1 MSLLVK
7 SEPVVTDQSH
17 QQLRRDVSLAA
28 QSIAPNWPIRTFI
41 SRSPLSG
48 FEHLPFHEAI
58 RRAKHLLGGEGYL
71 SLAEYRRYWTLGR
84 IGREDLQWALNKV
97 GPSSILGSSIQAG
110 TTRIQADEVLLLHL
124 IHGIEKIDEATF
136 AWKVRNEQVLAQFQ
150 CDVSPANRARLLAS
164 SHGNGSAPPIL
175 LALWQAIGAKLS
187 GLSADTPISST
198 VLHRTGWSSLQTVAE
213 LTDQLTGSRVLQT
226 VNDEMIKWLTA
237 FTDEGLG
244 DWTMPHRE
252 LGFYGAWRTLAQH
265 DTSAWFLGI
274 RNFSEKLRALP
285 DRAEDALLHL
295 FHRLGVSDLERI
307 DYCSRH
313 LAHLHGWSGYI
324 RWKDQQP
331 DQRNPID
338 PIQYLAVRLFYEAEL
353 GVSTTSNKLGER
365 ATLPDLRDALLRRS
379 ADTGRPHHTI
389 FETDSG
395 CQVGDAWR
403 LFILAQH
410 VPLTLI
416 DIHMLCEGD
425 LRTLLQWLDSM
436 PPDTHHPIWQE
447 AYERRYRQD
456 LLGRLHRFRTDPAP
470 ASQQPRPLAQA
481 VFCID
486 VRSERLRRHLEAQ
499 GAYETIG
506 FAGFF
511 GVPLSY
517 RSLDREED
525 QSLCPVLIKP
535 KTSVFEM
542 PRSDRSV
549 ASEAHVR
556 GSYWKGISKH
566 LFHRL
571 KANPLASYMLVDVMG
586 ALFAFVLTGRTVL
599 PALFRRLT
607 SRVQRWFIPEVPTTI
622 PIQTQHYSASA
633 ELQREPDKQAL
644 PYGFSVQEQ
653 AMVTENSLRL
663 MALTSNFARLVLI
676 CGHGSETENNPYAAA
691 YDCGACGGNHG
702 GPNARVLAR
711 LANSPETRS
720 ALRDRGISIPDDT
733 VFVAAEHN
741 TTTDQVTFFDL
752 EDLPSSHRED
762 WLQLARDLERA
773 GALTAAER
781 CRKLPGASRFAT
793 MQLATEH
800 VKARSL
806 DWAQTRPEWGLSGN
820 AAFIIGRQAL
830 TRGLDLDGRVFL
842 HNYDANADESGKL
855 LETIM
860 TAPLVVGEWINL
872 QYYFSAVDGWI
883 YGSGSK
889 VLHNVVGGIGVML
902 GRHSDLQTGLPMQSV
917 RGEDRLYHEPM
928 RLLTIIEATPERLS
942 QIICR
947 HQVLQQFFDHQ
958 WVHLVAMNPGDGE
971 FQQYCPGGQW
981 IPVPAPALTEKQ
993 R

>member
-1 MSLLVK
+1 
-7 SEPVVTDQSH
+7 
-17 QQLRRDVSLAA
+17 
-28 QSIAPNWPIRTFI
+28 
-41 SRSPLSG
+41 
-48 FEHLPFHEAI
+48 LPFHEAI
-58 RRAKHLLGGEGYL
+58 ARAKPLLCGEGYL

-84 IGREDLQWALNKV
+84 IVQEDLQWALNKT
-97 GPSSILGSSIQAG
+97 GPSSILGASIQAG

-124 IHGIEKIDEATF
+124 IHGIETIDASTF
-136 AWKVRNEQVLAQFQ
+136 SWKVKNEQVLAQFQ
-150 CDVSPANRARLLAS
+150 CDVPPANRDRLLTS
-164 SHGNGSAPPIL
+164 SHGKGSAPHVL
-175 LALWQAIGAKLS
+175 LALWQAIGSKLS
-187 GLSADTPISST
+187 RPSADAPISGT
-198 VLHRTGWSSLQTVAE
+198 VLRHTAGASFQTVAE
-213 LTDQLTGSRVLQT
+213 LTDHLTGTLILQT

-265 DTSAWFLGI
+265 DASAWFLGI
-274 RNFSEKLRALP
+274 RNFSEKLRVLP

-295 FHRLGVSDLERI
+295 LHRLGVSDQERI

-331 DQRNPID
+331 DRRNPID

-353 GVSTTSNKLGER
+353 AVSTASDKLGGQ
-365 ATLPDLRDALLRRS
+365 ATLPHLRAVLRERS
-379 ADTGRPHHTI
+379 DHADRRHHANS
-389 FETDSG
+389 ENNSD

-403 LFILAQH
+403 LFMLAQYL
-410 VPLTLI
+410 PLTLV
-416 DIHMLCEGD
+416 DIHMLCDDD

-436 PPDTHHPIWQE
+436 PLDTHRPIWQE
-447 AYERRYRQD
+447 AYERRYRRD
-456 LLGRLHRFRTDPAP
+456 LLGRLHRFWTFTAP
-470 ASQQPRPLAQA
+470 ASQRPRPLAQA

-499 GAYETIG
+499 GAYDTIG

-511 GVPLSY
+511 GIPLSY
-517 RSLDREED
+517 RSLNHEED
-525 QSLCPVLIKP
+525 LSLCPVLIKP
-535 KTSVFEM
+535 TISVFEM
-542 PRSDRSV
+542 PRADRSV
-549 ASEAHVR
+549 ASEAHLR
-556 GSYWKGISKH
+556 GSYWKGISEH
-566 LFHRL
+566 VFHRL

-599 PALFRRLT
+599 PALFRRVT
-607 SRVQRWFIPEVPTTI
+607 SWVQRWLIPEVLTTI
-622 PIQTQHYSASA
+622 PIDTQHYSVSA
-633 ELQREPDKQAL
+633 GLQHEPDKQAL
-644 PYGFSVQEQ
+644 PYGFSAQEQ
-653 AMVTENSLRL
+653 ALITENSLRL
-663 MALTSNFARLVLI
+663 MGLTANFARLVVI
-676 CGHGSETENNPYAAA
+676 CGHGSMTENNPYAAA

-720 ALRDRGISIPDDT
+720 ALRSRGISIPDDT

-762 WLQLARDLERA
+762 WLQLVRDLERA

-793 MQLATEH
+793 VELATKH
-800 VKARSL
+800 VKSRSL

-820 AAFIIGRQAL
+820 AAFIIGRRAL
-830 TRGLDLDGRVFL
+830 TRGLNLDGRVFL
-842 HNYDANADESGKL
+842 HNYDAAADESGKV

-872 QYYFSAVDGWI
+872 QYYFSAVDGWT

-902 GRHSDLQTGLPMQSV
+902 GRHSDLQTGLPVQSV
-917 RGEDRLYHEPM
+917 QDEDRLYHEPM
-928 RLLTIIEATPERLS
+928 RLLAIIEASPERLS
-942 QIICR
+942 QIINR

-958 WVHLVAMNPGDGE
+958 WVHLVAMTPVAGE
-971 FQQYCPGGQW
+971 FYEYCPSGQW
-981 IPVPAPALTEKQ
+981 VPLPSLALTEKQ